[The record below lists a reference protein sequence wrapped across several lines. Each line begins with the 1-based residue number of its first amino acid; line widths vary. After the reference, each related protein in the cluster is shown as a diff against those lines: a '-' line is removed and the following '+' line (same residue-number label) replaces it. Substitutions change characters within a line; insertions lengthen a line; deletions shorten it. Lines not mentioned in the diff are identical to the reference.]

1 MAVSTTTRAQTVDW
15 DSIRNDFPVLQQSH
29 NGKRLVYLDSGA
41 TSQKPKVVIDALNEY
56 YIRYNANVHRGVYKL
71 SEESTARY
79 EEARV
84 KIQKFINARSPKEVI
99 FTSNATGSINL
110 VAYSWGR
117 ANVRQGDIIVFT
129 EMEHHSNIVPWQ
141 ILSQMTGARLEF
153 VHITDDGYLRWED
166 IDRVLQLRPKIL
178 AVTAASNVLGTINP
192 IEEIVKAAH
201 SVGTLVLVD
210 AAQAAP
216 HMPVDVQKWDADFV
230 AFTGHKM
237 LGPTGIGVLYGKRE
251 LLESMPPFFGGGDMI
266 REVHLE
272 WTRYNDLPWKF
283 EAGTPHIAG
292 VIGLGVAVDYLSAI
306 GMENVR
312 EHEREL
318 VEYALEQ
325 LSQVPDLVLYGPPA
339 KDHGSAVSF
348 NLGDIHPHDLAHIL
362 DQENIAVRAGHHCA
376 QPLMERLGCAATTR
390 ASFYIYNTK
399 EDVDALVEGLW
410 KAREVFK
417 L

>member
-56 YIRYNANVHRGVYKL
+56 YSRYNANVHRGVYKL

-216 HMPVDVQKWDADFV
+216 HMPVDV
-230 AFTGHKM
+230 
-237 LGPTGIGVLYGKRE
+237 
-251 LLESMPPFFGGGDMI
+251 
-266 REVHLE
+266 
-272 WTRYNDLPWKF
+272 
-283 EAGTPHIAG
+283 
-292 VIGLGVAVDYLSAI
+292 
-306 GMENVR
+306 
-312 EHEREL
+312 
-318 VEYALEQ
+318 
-325 LSQVPDLVLYGPPA
+325 
-339 KDHGSAVSF
+339 
-348 NLGDIHPHDLAHIL
+348 
-362 DQENIAVRAGHHCA
+362 
-376 QPLMERLGCAATTR
+376 
-390 ASFYIYNTK
+390 
-399 EDVDALVEGLW
+399 
-410 KAREVFK
+410 
-417 L
+417 